1 MREERYERH
10 KNDSYQMRYH
20 KEPMPM
26 FYITLLS
33 SSSTSGNPG
42 LELKDSKRS
51 KDSKSKNN
59 DDSGAMFQ
67 CQELDG
73 GNAIERKSRAKL
85 FLVSNKFYLFNW
97 IRIHRNITKLFLY
110 DF

>member
-1 MREERYERH
+1 MRDERYERH

-42 LELKDSKRS
+42 LELKDSKRN
-51 KDSKSKNN
+51 KDNKSKNN

-73 GNAIERKSRAKL
+73 GNAIERKSRAN
-85 FLVSNKFYLFNW
+85 FFVSNKFYVF
-97 IRIHRNITKLFLY
+97 
-110 DF
+110 